1 MNSTQHFSI
10 TTFTDTTK
18 KVCMC
23 SFISMFLIIL
33 FILSPLSNLIKTS
46 FLIKLIIIGLLI
58 YTVYLNNLQT
68 DILRNANLKNKTE
81 EVMSKFNTNIICS
94 YIFTFFLG
102 LLTIFVIKSFF

>member
-1 MNSTQHFSI
+1 MESEFDLHI
-10 TTFTDTTK
+10 FTNVTK

-46 FLIKLIIIGLLI
+46 FLMKLIIIGLLI

-68 DILRNANLKNKTE
+68 EILRNANLENKTA